1 MKHPTL
7 SSESPRPIVSATKVC
22 SKQSIHRLY
31 GILLL
36 ISIAFYSCSPQPTS
50 TGIQSISLNTGLT
63 RSEKTLHSWQALRDQ
78 NVVIQRYDYS
88 CGAGALATL
97 MSYYF
102 GDDITEE
109 EILFGIL
116 GSMTKE
122 EVLDREE
129 KGFSLLDLKRYAE
142 KRGYQAVGVKLK
154 YASLKQLKG
163 PVLVYLKKD
172 DYKHFAVLKGV
183 VGDRV
188 YLADPSRGNV
198 RMAVFRFVEEWSGV
212 ALILGKKG
220 FGLPQDYPLALDA
233 QNLTQIEMQSARSAL
248 YSN

>member
-1 MKHPTL
+1 MK
-7 SSESPRPIVSATKVC
+7 A
-22 SKQSIHRLY
+22 IHGLC
-31 GILLL
+31 GIIL
-36 ISIAFYSCSPQPTS
+36 ISAAFYGCTAQTAA
-50 TGIQSISLNTGLT
+50 TGPQSISLNTGLT
-63 RSEKTLHSWQALRDQ
+63 RSEKTLHSWKALRDQ

-97 MSYYF
+97 MRYYF
-102 GDDITEE
+102 GDDVTEE
-109 EILFGIL
+109 EVLFGIL
-116 GSMTKE
+116 GSMTRE

-142 KRGYQAVGVKLK
+142 QKGYQAVGVKLK
-154 YASLKQLKG
+154 YAVLKQLKG
-163 PVLVYLKKD
+163 PILVYLEKD
-172 DYKHFAVLKGV
+172 GYKHFALLKGV

-188 YLADPSRGNV
+188 YLADPSRSNV
-198 RMAVFRFVEEWSGV
+198 RMAVFRFAEEWSGI

-233 QNLTQIEMQSARSAL
+233 QKLSQIEMQSARSAL